1 MPKGH
6 LLFFYFCRNKKAGI
20 LMKTIKLIFF
30 ILLLAAFTSCKKD
43 GEPPVITLLGKN
55 PATTGV
61 GLTYHD
67 AGATA
72 YDEEDGDITS
82 KIIVN
87 SQVDT
92 TKPGTCY
99 VYYNVTDS
107 DGNKAKEVNREVIVK
122 YFK

>member
-1 MPKGH
+1 
-6 LLFFYFCRNKKAGI
+6 
-20 LMKTIKLIFF
+20 MKTSKLIIFFLF
-30 ILLLAAFTSCKKD
+30 ILFAAGCGKD
-43 GEPPVITLLGKN
+43 GNAPVITVLGKN

-61 GLTYHD
+61 GNTYTD

-72 YDEEDGDITS
+72 FDEEDGDITS
-82 KIIVN
+82 KIVIDN
-87 SQVDT
+87 QVDT

-107 DGNKAKEVNREVIVK
+107 DGNKAEQASREVIVK